1 MRFCGTCGTENTL
14 GHPFCGNCGQDLRD
28 GDTPAGGTPAAGPT
42 GTMPPTDRDDLRDS
56 LGTTPFDPLG
66 PVSPLPYEAGPTGT
80 LPPQSPPLT
89 PQQAPQQPAG
99 SIDSTSQ
106 LPAFDETV
114 QSHTHYADNPRHS
127 PAPQQPDPHAPYPQ
141 QGYPQQGQQYNWQQP
156 PGPGGQQH
164 AGQES
169 SMAALAAN
177 PVVAKLLVGN
187 WRGAGIVAGA
197 ALGIAAVLSLLLSL
211 MLKQDGM
218 SVGQMLTLFGI
229 LLAGT
234 FGAGVSA
241 SGGDDEVS
249 MSAGGGMMPLTLSL
263 LALGA
268 AVYLFRKQTA
278 NYPKVLDALGDAART
293 ALVVAVPLFIV
304 SLIFRSDFGSLGE
317 EFGASDGSF
326 GASRFGSLFMTF
338 IMVFSVLAVS
348 CFLRRDWLPAR
359 AQKVHDLLAAP
370 VWGFTAL
377 LVSLPVAGVI
387 GGILLLLGGDQGID
401 PGDRA
406 GDTDLM
412 ANVAMV
418 FAGLANG
425 GFALIGL
432 GSLAPVGF
440 HASFSFGMDGD
451 AKSMERL
458 WHWTDNDPGL
468 WLAPLVTV
476 GVLAFATAV
485 VVRRSPGP
493 REILSNL
500 LCWLG
505 LLVIALPLLSRFAS
519 AHAKIRASAESDE
532 GDFDGKGSAY
542 GGVDGF
548 QTLVMVL
555 LITALISFGL
565 ALFHGALDWNQLT
578 QQAKTFASSVQ
589 AHPGQPPQGQPGQ
602 PPHGQQQWQQP
613 PPQQPPHQWQGGYP
627 PEPPTQPYQQGQQG
641 QQGPSVYG
649 DPQQPPQAQPPYG
662 QQGWEGQPPNGPN
675 Y

>member
-14 GHPFCGNCGQDLRD
+14 GHPFCGNCGQDLRG
-28 GDTPAGGTPAAGPT
+28 GDASTGSTPAAGPT
-42 GTMPPTDRDDLRDS
+42 GTMPPTHRDDLRDS

-66 PVSPLPYEAGPTGT
+66 AASPLPYEAGPTGT

-89 PQQAPQQPAG
+89 PQQQAGPA
-99 SIDSTSQ
+99 DSTSQ
-106 LPAFDETV
+106 LPAFDETA
-114 QSHTHYADNPRHS
+114 QSHTHYADN
-127 PAPQQPDPHAPYPQ
+127 QQ
-141 QGYPQQGQQYNWQQP
+141 QGYPQQSQQYSWQQQ
-156 PGPGGQQH
+156 PGPGQPHSGQQH
-164 AGQES
+164 GGEES
-169 SMAALAAN
+169 PMAALAAN

-187 WRGAGIVAGA
+187 WRAAGIVAGA

-211 MLKQDGM
+211 MMKQDGM
-218 SVGQMLTLFGI
+218 SVGQMLTLFGV

-249 MSAGGGMMPLTLSL
+249 MSASGGMMPLTLSL

-293 ALVVAVPLFIV
+293 ALVIAVPLFIV

-317 EFGASDGSF
+317 DLGASEGSF
-326 GASRFGSLFMTF
+326 GASRFGALFMTF
-338 IMVFSVLAVS
+338 IMVFCVLAVS

-406 GDTDLM
+406 GDTNLM

-440 HASFSFGMDGD
+440 HANFSFGMEGD

-485 VVRRSPGP
+485 VVRRSPGS

-548 QTLVMVL
+548 QTLLMVL

-578 QQAKTFASSVQ
+578 QQVKTFASSVQ
-589 AHPGQPPQGQPGQ
+589 AHPGQPAQQ
-602 PPHGQQQWQQP
+602 PPPGQQWQQP
-613 PPQQPPHQWQGGYP
+613 PPPQQPPQQWQGGYP
-627 PEPPTQPYQQGQQG
+627 PEPPTQPYQQGP
-641 QQGPSVYG
+641 QGPSVYG
-649 DPQQPPQAQPPYG
+649 ESQQPPQAQPPYG
-662 QQGWEGQPPNGPN
+662 QGWEGQPPNGPN